1 MGLDPEKTAVVA
13 CGTVRPELTDLAKQ
27 GFLNRERL
35 LFATPGLHER
45 MPLLEEQLKKRLE
58 TVKNEGFRVIV
69 VYGKLCYVD
78 MSNPYR
84 AVDALC
90 EEVGDNI
97 SRVQADN
104 CVDMIAD
111 SPTREQI
118 SGDSKVYWLTPGWI
132 LHWNSVFYQW
142 DHGKYNETFGRFD
155 KAVLLDTVG
164 LYDELSET
172 DPEKLLEI
180 SDLMGIPLETQPASL
195 ERFKSL
201 LVEAEDVLKHLNS
214 GEEER

>member
-1 MGLDPEKTAVVA
+1 MESRGGGVMGLDPEKTAVVA
-13 CGTVRPELTDLAKQ
+13 CGTVRPELRKLAEE
-27 GFLNRERL
+27 GFINREKL
-35 LFATPGLHER
+35 VFATPGLHER

-58 TVKNEGFRVIV
+58 PAKEQAHRVIV

-90 EEVGDNI
+90 EEAGDNI
-97 SRVQADN
+97 SRVQAAN
-104 CVDMIAD
+104 CVDMLAD
-111 SPTREQI
+111 SDTREQI

-132 LHWNSVFYQW
+132 LYWNSVFYEW
-142 DHGKYNETFGRFD
+142 DRGKYNETFGRFD

-164 LYDELSET
+164 LYDELSEK

-180 SDLMGIPLETQPASL
+180 SDLMGIPLEAQSVGV
-195 ERFKSL
+195 ERLKSL
-201 LVEAEDVLKHLNS
+201 LTEAEEALK
-214 GEEER
+214 